1 MVFPISGPIFGDFFV
16 GNPNNSL
23 FYDMLKFATNAC
35 ISAPG
40 VNKKYKTKGKQY
52 PGRLNIVL
60 GLQCS

>member
-40 VNKKYKTKGKQY
+40 VKKQQDKGETIPWEAKY
-52 PGRLNIVL
+52 CFGTD
-60 GLQCS
+60 